1 MMSTVLLR
9 QYLTNTFRINMNY
22 LVNYTSKQN
31 RTDKL
36 NLPLTRILTT
46 KWKCPKEPASTIY
59 QPKHLPKQQRI
70 QARFKYMALPIPF
83 PSLHDFQRDVKIEF
97 RAGWD
102 SDDPI
107 WKRIDSNKNTDSVL
121 TDALLHFVSNKI
133 KWDQGYKHSFY
144 EQNKQYNFL

>member
-46 KWKCPKEPASTIY
+46 K
-59 QPKHLPKQQRI
+59 
-70 QARFKYMALPIPF
+70 
-83 PSLHDFQRDVKIEF
+83 
-97 RAGWD
+97 
-102 SDDPI
+102 
-107 WKRIDSNKNTDSVL
+107 
-121 TDALLHFVSNKI
+121 
-133 KWDQGYKHSFY
+133 
-144 EQNKQYNFL
+144 